1 MNLRELGFISSKADP
16 DLWMRPAV
24 KSNGDKIYEYVISY
38 VDDLIFQG
46 LDPKG
51 FMDKLGTRFTLK
63 PGSIKEPDTYLG
75 VDIKKFRIHMSDEP
89 EKVRWAF
96 ESTSY
101 VKKAISEIEKKVRR
115 CKLEIDPKRKDT
127 NCKRISTRVRYVT

>member
-51 FMDKLGTRFTLK
+51 FMDTLGMRFTLK
-63 PGSIKEPDTYLG
+63 PGSIKEPETYLG
-75 VDIKKFRIHMSDEP
+75 VDIKKFRIHTSDEP

-101 VKKAISEIEKKVRR
+101 VKKVISEIKKELEEANL
-115 CKLEIDPKRKDT
+115 KLVPNAKDT
-127 NCKRISTRVRYVT
+127 NCKRIST

>member
-1 MNLRELGFISSKADP
+1 MSSKANP
-16 DLWMRPAV
+16 DLWMKAAV
-24 KSNGDKIYEYVISY
+24 KPNGDKIYEYVILY

-51 FMDKLGTRFTLK
+51 FMAALGQRFTLK

-75 VDIKKFRIHMSDEP
+75 VNIKKFRIPNSDELD
-89 EKVRWAF
+89 KVRWAF

-101 VKKAISEIEKKVRR
+101 VNKAIADIVEKE
-115 CKLEIDPKRKDT
+115 LEDCRPQIAA
-127 NCKRISTRVRYVT
+127 